1 MMDRVRFL
9 RPPDLPRAAALSAL
23 VGWNQMEADWD
34 VFLRFGAVRA
44 VDDGEEGAFAATAA
58 TLPFGRDVAWISMVL
73 VRPDR
78 RRAGLATALMGWAV
92 ESLRGAGTPCMAL
105 DATPDGRE
113 VYRRLGFRDIW
124 GFRRWSLPA
133 ALPAPKPDVP
143 VRPLR
148 AADWPAL
155 LALDEAAAFGAPR
168 TFLLRDFAARVPTA
182 AFVADGPGGALAGFV
197 LARDG
202 LRAPQIGPLVATGT
216 AAACALLAAALAALP
231 APGAEAAGGAVP
243 RAVIDLRDAQ
253 RGIAAWIA
261 AHGAREQRPFTRMA
275 LGADPP
281 GTPGAPMV
289 VAVAGPEFG

>member
-1 MMDRVRFL
+1 MTDRVRPL

-23 VGWNQMEADWD
+23 VGWNQTEADWS

-44 VDDGEEGAFAATAA
+44 VDDGNGTAFAATAA
-58 TLPFGRDVAWISMVL
+58 TLPFGRGVAWVSMVL

-78 RRAGLATALMGWAV
+78 RRAGLATASMLWAV
-92 ESLRGAGTPCMAL
+92 EALRGAGTACVAL

-113 VYRRLGFRDIW
+113 VYRRLGFRDLW
-124 GFRRWSLPA
+124 GFRRWSLPP
-133 ALPAPKPDVP
+133 ALPPPEPGVP

-148 AADWPAL
+148 ASDWPAL
-155 LALDEAAAFGAPR
+155 LALDGAAFGAPR
-168 TFLLRDFAARVPTA
+168 EFLLRDFAARLPSA
-182 AFVADGPGGALAGFV
+182 ALVAEGPGGALAGFV

-202 LRAPQIGPLVATGT
+202 LRAPQIGPLVATET
-216 AAACALLAAALAALP
+216 AAARGLLAAALAALP
-231 APGAEAAGGAVP
+231 PPGAEAGAAVP
-243 RAVIDLRDAQ
+243 RAVVDLCDAQ
-253 RGIAAWIA
+253 AEVAAWIA

-281 GTPGAPMV
+281 GAPGATPL